1 MVDAL
6 AAYYLCTGDPESA
19 LKFWREAPAEP
30 VFQRQRH
37 CGIVKAHLLQALE
50 AAKAGLVT
58 LAGQNRSNLGSEIQ
72 LQGHAATLISDAE
85 RELEDLQ
92 DGIKRLI
99 PEMVEANQAR
109 ARAH

>member
-1 MVDAL
+1 MGRFGLHLPLAIL
-6 AAYYLCTGDPESA
+6 AA
-19 LKFWREAPAEP
+19 
-30 VFQRQRH
+30 
-37 CGIVKAHLLQALE
+37 
-50 AAKAGLVT
+50 
-58 LAGQNRSNLGSEIQ
+58 LAGQNWSDPSSEIR
-72 LQGHAATLISDAE
+72 LPGNAATPISDAE